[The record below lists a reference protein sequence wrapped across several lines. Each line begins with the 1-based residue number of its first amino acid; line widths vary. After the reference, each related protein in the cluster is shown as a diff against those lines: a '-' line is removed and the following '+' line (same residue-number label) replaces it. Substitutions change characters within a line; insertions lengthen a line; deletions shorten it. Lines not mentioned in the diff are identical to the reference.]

1 MAVGEFAQPMYELL
15 DDLGGDQNVEAL
27 NLLLDNLTRWMSGS
41 DIEEFVE
48 NFRRMYEMDDE
59 DSEEEY

>member
-15 DDLGGDQNVEAL
+15 DDLGGDQSVEAL